1 MFFRVLLCLAALL
14 LSLQSH
20 AQTAVSDFDPVA
32 AANAYLTQPT
42 QEEQVRSDAYTSGK
56 HWLVVWDFVSVFV
69 SCLLLLEL
77 RIAARLRENAIRLT
91 RYAALR
97 TALYAVAFMVLLA
110 LLDFPLSV
118 YEGFYR
124 EHQYELSN
132 LSLGGWLREFVL
144 AWGVQI
150 ATLTPVA
157 VVIYYAMRRAP
168 RTWHR
173 WASAVAV
180 AYLVFSNAI
189 APVFVAP
196 LFNRY
201 QPLANSPLKQSLLS
215 MARANGMAVR
225 EVYQFDA
232 SKQTSRISASVS

>member
-1 MFFRVLLCLAALL
+1 MSGLLHL
-14 LSLQSH
+14 
-20 AQTAVSDFDPVA
+20 F
-32 AANAYLTQPT
+32 
-42 QEEQVRSDAYTSGK
+42 EE
-56 HWLVVWDFVSVFV
+56 LV
-69 SCLLLLEL
+69 
-77 RIAARLRENAIRLT
+77 
-91 RYAALR
+91 
-97 TALYAVAFMVLLA
+97 LA

-132 LSLGGWLREFVL
+132 LTLGGWLHEFVL
-144 AWGVQI
+144 AWAVQI

-157 VVIYYAMRRAP
+157 VAIYYAMRRAP

-201 QPLANSPLKQSLLS
+201 EPLADSPLTK
-215 MARANGMAVR
+215 RAVPPVGSTCEGPA
-225 EVYQFDA
+225 
-232 SKQTSRISASVS
+232 T